1 MTVRRSGKRNNRLPE
16 AAVRY
21 HASMSNFLIAL
32 LAASLSTFGS
42 LVLHVYSSRDNRRNI
57 YNEKRLDALLAV
69 RRDVEGACG
78 NWYGW
83 ADSVLKKKPE
93 SVQDKKR
100 EEAETATDRAWYS
113 IRRYEMYFPT
123 LKHLGQDMRKVLEG
137 YRSAADDM
145 VTAGGDFKEHQFPS
159 GSLNTVLESMVESSR
174 ELLGYPKR

>member
-1 MTVRRSGKRNNRLPE
+1 MMRNNRPPE

-21 HASMSNFLIAL
+21 HAPMSNFLLAL

-42 LVLHVYSSRDNRRNI
+42 LVLHVYSSRENRRNI

-69 RRDVEGACG
+69 RREVESACG

-83 ADSVLKKKPE
+83 ADSVLKTKPKPDPQ
-93 SVQDKKR
+93 SVRDKKR

-123 LKHLGQDMRKVLEG
+123 REHFGEDMRKQLEG
-137 YRSAADDM
+137 YRKVAEDM
-145 VTAGGDFKEHQFPS
+145 VDAGGVFDENKFSS
-159 GSLNTVLESMVESSR
+159 GSLDDVLESMVESSR
-174 ELLGYPKR
+174 KLLGYPKR